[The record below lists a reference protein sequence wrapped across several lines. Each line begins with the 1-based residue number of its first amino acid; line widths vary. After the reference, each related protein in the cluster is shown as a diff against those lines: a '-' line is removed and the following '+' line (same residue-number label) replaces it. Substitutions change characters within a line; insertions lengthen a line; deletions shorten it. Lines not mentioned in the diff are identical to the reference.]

1 MVMKDEMPKWRPID
15 QALVT
20 EKKKQSSSNPDG
32 GKNSSSPSSAAETAA
47 AAAAKE
53 TKKNNN
59 KKSASLSKPPKFKSG
74 TQNPVLIAEPFAF
87 TNSFVGTEEY
97 LSPEVLSGAGHSAPV
112 DWWELGIFIYE
123 LVYGTTP
130 FKANRREQTFE
141 NIMNKQLAFPERP
154 EVSQSLKDIVT
165 KLLERDP
172 TRRLGTFGG
181 GETIKCHDFFGD
193 INWALIRWETPPYVP
208 ADAAMAAAKG
218 DEGQGEEKASSSSAK

>member
-1 MVMKDEMPKWRPID
+1 MIKH
-15 QALVT
+15 
-20 EKKKQSSSNPDG
+20 
-32 GKNSSSPSSAAETAA
+32 SSPKRRNRAVVTPTAVKIVPPRHPPAETAA

-172 TRRLGTFGG
+172 ARRLGAFGG
-181 GETIKCHDFFGD
+181 GKPSNVTTF
-193 INWALIRWETPPYVP
+193 
-208 ADAAMAAAKG
+208 
-218 DEGQGEEKASSSSAK
+218 SAT